1 MYSYEKMKIDN
12 TANYG
17 LKINSHGKPL
27 KDFKNALL
35 NPRIRLGALH
45 AEISHGRIILIPRK
59 MNHFKS

>member
-27 KDFKNALL
+27 KDFLECAIKSAHTFG
-35 NPRIRLGALH
+35 RLTY
-45 AEISHGRIILIPRK
+45 
-59 MNHFKS
+59 